1 VASTQASIKVIKQFN
16 YRGQTHQWS
25 NRYYLN
31 NTSIDTQAH
40 FNTLADAVVLAEK
53 AIYNA
58 AVTII
63 GVNYYAPGSEV
74 AVWTRSYST
83 AGTYAT
89 TTGTAPGDCAAL
101 IRYTT
106 SQRTSKNH
114 PLYLFNYYHGIV
126 VAGYP
131 NQDQVGATQ
140 ATALGTYANSWVSG
154 FSDGVTTYK
163 KAGPRGAVA
172 TGYVVESYVTHRDF
186 PR

>member
-1 VASTQASIKVIKQFN
+1 MAASQASIKVTKSFT
-16 YRGQTHQWS
+16 YRGSTHQWS

-40 FNTLADAVVLAEK
+40 FNTLSDAIVTAEK

-58 AVTII
+58 YTTI
-63 GVNYYAPGSEV
+63 VATAYYAPGSEV

-83 AGTYAT
+83 GGTYAT
-89 TTGTAPGDCAAL
+89 TTGTTPGDCAAL

-114 PLYLFNYYHGIV
+114 PLYLFNYYHGMV
-126 VAGYP
+126 AAGYP
-131 NQDQVGATQ
+131 NQDSVAATQ
-140 ATALGTYANSWVSG
+140 ATALGTYANAWVSG

-163 KAGPRGAVA
+163 KAGPMGAVA
-172 TGYVVESYVTHRDF
+172 QGYVVETYITHRDF